1 MAAQL
6 VIQQLA
12 KSFRGV
18 RAVDHVDMNVGAN
31 TVHAVIGPN
40 GAGKTTLLNC
50 ISGFLRADEG
60 QVLLGEKDITGLRPH
75 ELVRVGVVRTF
86 QITTVFDELTVREN
100 VELAACSALGR
111 NLDMFHRAAALD
123 EVRNAAD
130 EVMTSLDLMSNAEQR
145 AGQLDHGNR
154 RVLEIALALALK
166 PRVLLLDEPTA
177 GMSRAETSRISE
189 IIRGLARDLTVV
201 LVEHDTEMVL
211 SISDRISVMVRGQV
225 IADGPPDEI
234 SQDAQVHEAYLGG
247 GP

>member
-6 VIQQLA
+6 VIRQLA

-18 RAVDHVDMNVGAN
+18 RAVDHVDMNIEAN

-60 QVLLGEKDITGLRPH
+60 QVLLGDKDITGLRPH
-75 ELVRVGVVRTF
+75 DLVRAGVVRTF
-86 QITTVFDELTVREN
+86 QITTVFDDLTVREN

-166 PRVLLLDEPTA
+166 PGVLLLDEPTA

>member
-6 VIQQLA
+6 VIRQLA

-18 RAVDHVDMNVGAN
+18 RAVDHVDMNIEAN

-60 QVLLGEKDITGLRPH
+60 QVLLGDKDITGLRPH
-75 ELVRVGVVRTF
+75 DLVRAGVVRTF
-86 QITTVFDELTVREN
+86 QITTVFDDLTVREN

-130 EVMTSLDLMSNAEQR
+130 EVMTSLDIMSNAEQR

-154 RVLEIALALALK
+154 RVLEIAVALALK
-166 PRVLLLDEPTA
+166 PSVLLLDEPTA

-189 IIRGLARDLTVV
+189 IIRDLARDVTIV

-211 SISDRISVMVRGQV
+211 SISDHISVMVRGRV
-225 IADGPPDEI
+225 IANGPPDEI
-234 SQDAQVHEAYLGG
+234 SQDTQVHEAYLGVG
-247 GP
+247 V